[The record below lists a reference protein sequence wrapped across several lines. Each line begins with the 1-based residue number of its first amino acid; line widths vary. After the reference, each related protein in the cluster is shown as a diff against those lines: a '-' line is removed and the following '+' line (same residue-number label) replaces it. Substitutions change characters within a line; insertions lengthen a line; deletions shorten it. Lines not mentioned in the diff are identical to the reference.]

1 MAIDHTIVLASRS
14 PRRVE
19 LLQRL
24 VVDFEVVPA
33 DIDETPHPHEDP
45 VAYVQRLALEKA
57 RAVYLASE
65 TTAIVIGA
73 DTTVDLNGDILGQ
86 PIDDDDD
93 TRRMLRLLSGTT
105 HRVHTG
111 VAVVSSRGEQ
121 VEVVSSDVTFMP
133 VSPQMLDWYIGTGES
148 AGKAGS
154 YAIQGHGSAFVASST
169 GSMSNI
175 IGLPLEE
182 TANLLALAGVAVTEP
197 THEI

>member
-1 MAIDHTIVLASRS
+1 MATDLTIVLASRS

-19 LLQRL
+19 LLHRL
-24 VVDFEVVPA
+24 VSDFIVMPA
-33 DIDETPHPHEDP
+33 DLDETPQPQEDP
-45 VAYVQRLALEKA
+45 IAYVQRLALQKA
-57 RAVYLASE
+57 RAVYLAGEATS
-65 TTAIVIGA
+65 VVVGA

-86 PIDDDDD
+86 PIDDDDA
-93 TRRMLRLLSGTT
+93 RRMLQLLGGTT

-154 YAIQGHGSAFVASST
+154 YAIQGHGSALVASST

-175 IGLPLEE
+175 VGLPLAE
-182 TANLLALAGVAVTEP
+182 TATLLASAGVEVAP
-197 THEI
+197 SAHEI

>member
-1 MAIDHTIVLASRS
+1 MATDLTIVLASRS

-19 LLQRL
+19 LLHRL
-24 VVDFEVVPA
+24 VSDFIVMPA
-33 DIDETPHPHEDP
+33 DLDETPHPQEDP
-45 VAYVQRLALEKA
+45 VAYVQRLALQKA
-57 RAVYLASE
+57 RAVYLASAA
-65 TTAIVIGA
+65 TSVVVGA

-86 PIDDDDD
+86 PIDDDDA
-93 TRRMLRLLSGTT
+93 RRMLQLLSGTT

-111 VAVVSSRGEQ
+111 VAVVSNRGEQ
-121 VEVVSSDVTFMP
+121 VKVVSSDVTFMP
-133 VSPQMLDWYIGTGES
+133 ISPQMLAWYIGTGES

-154 YAIQGHGSAFVASST
+154 YAIQGHGSALVAMAS

-197 THEI
+197 THEM